1 MTINV
6 EALINSL
13 GKTYQE
19 IFDKGLI
26 SYKTKPTGYPGDP
39 DITLSM
45 AKEGMHLAFK
55 RDGKILFAVEL
66 FLLDQK
72 KPSYQFPNELP
83 SPLEPLMTRKWVHE
97 QFGEPEKALPPR
109 KFLKKDVGWT
119 ELYTLLDFRIPTS
132 MQVDYDL
139 LEQVKSIAFLST
151 SEVRW

>member
-13 GKTYQE
+13 GRTYQE

-26 SYKTKPTGYPGDP
+26 PYKTKPTGYPGASF
-39 DITLSM
+39 IALNI
-45 AKEGMHLAFK
+45 AKEGMQLAFK

-72 KPSYQFPNELP
+72 RPLYQFPNELP
-83 SPLEPLMTRKWVHE
+83 SPLKPLMTREWVHE
-97 QFGEPEKALPPR
+97 QFGKPEKALPPR

-139 LEQVKSIAFLST
+139 LEQVKSIAFLPI